1 MLTAGRNTQY
11 RGRELLPIPVAAA
24 TKIYAGAIVCI
35 TATGFAVG
43 GSTAATLTYIGR
55 AEDTVDNIAGVDGA
69 KTVTVRRQ
77 KAFKWGNLAAD
88 LITQADLYKTAY
100 IVDDETVAKTSNAN
114 ARSAAGRIVGIDP
127 DGVWIE

>member
-11 RGRELLPIPVAAA
+11 RGRDLIVIPVAAA
-24 TKIYAGAIVCI
+24 TKIYGGSIVCI
-35 TATGFAVG
+35 NAAGFAVG
-43 GSTAATLTYIGR
+43 GATATTLTYVGR
-55 AEDTVDNIAGVDGA
+55 AEDQADNTVGVDGA

-77 KAFKWGNLAAD
+77 KAFKWGNLVAD

-100 IVDDETVAKTSNAN
+100 VVDDETVAKTNGGN
-114 ARSAAGRIVGIDP
+114 TRSAASRIVGIDS

>member
-11 RGRELLPIPVAAA
+11 RGRELLPIPVAAT
-24 TKIYAGAIVCI
+24 TKIYGGAIVCI
-35 TATGFAVG
+35 NATGFAVP
-43 GSTAATLTYIGR
+43 GSTATTLTYVGR
-55 AEDTVDNIAGVDGA
+55 AEDTVDNLAGVDGA

-77 KAFKWGNLAAD
+77 KAFKWSNLAAD

-100 IVDDETVAKTSNAN
+100 VVDDETVAKGSGGNT
-114 ARSAAGRIVGIDP
+114 RSVAGRIVGIDP